1 MKLINNII
9 FPISVVFGLFI
20 IGPEIESPKID
31 KPLPKIN
38 FNLLELREWIDNK
51 EASIENLKNL
61 QESSSID
68 INKYVELYNLKI

>member
-1 MKLINNII
+1 MNLINNII

-38 FNLLELREWIDNK
+38 FNLLELKEWIDNK
-51 EASIENLKNL
+51 EA
-61 QESSSID
+61 
-68 INKYVELYNLKI
+68 